1 MDAYRAVVDKRDQRI
16 FLDRPIP
23 EATLR
28 RILQAGRMTGSS
40 KNREPNRFVVVRA
53 RPQVA
58 AIAALGPQARWVAAA
73 AAVVVIVQTE
83 RHEYDA
89 GRCAQNMMVVAWG
102 DGVGSCPAH
111 VDEGKLGALLGV
123 PPGLHVNRLIAFGY
137 VDPARPG
144 VPKSVARRRR
154 PLDELTHLEHW
165 RES

>member
-1 MDAYRAVVDKRDQRI
+1 MDAYRAVVDKRDQRA
-16 FLDRPIP
+16 FLPRPIP
-23 EATLR
+23 EDALH

-40 KNREPNRFVVVRA
+40 KNSEPNRFIVIRDPA
-53 RPQVA
+53 RLA
-58 AIAALGPQARWVAAA
+58 AVAALGPQARWVAKA
-73 AAVVVIVQTE
+73 AAVIVIAQTV

-111 VDEGKLGALLGV
+111 VDEAKLGALLGV
-123 PPGLHVNRLIAFGY
+123 PAGLHVNRLLAFGY

-144 VPKSVARRRR
+144 VPKTVARRRL
-154 PLDELTHLEHW
+154 PLNELTHLERW

>member
-16 FLDRPIP
+16 FLPRSIP
-23 EATLR
+23 DDTLR

-40 KNREPNRFVVVRA
+40 KNREPNRLVVVRERA
-53 RPQVA
+53 RVA
-58 AIAALGPQARWVAAA
+58 AIAALGPQARWVSEAS
-73 AAVVVIVQTE
+73 VVIVLVQTE
-83 RHEYDA
+83 RHEFDA
-89 GRCAQNMMVVAWG
+89 GRCAQNMMVAAWG

-111 VDEGKLGALLGV
+111 VDEATLGELLGV

-154 PLDELTHLEHW
+154 PLEELTHFERW
-165 RES
+165 RQA